1 MENNL
6 LLYNKLS
13 IYSIEYLLLLF
24 TELHLGQIK
33 PAQTYK
39 YKINC

>member
-1 MENNL
+1 MEIN
-6 LLYNKLS
+6 LLYNR
-13 IYSIEYLLLLF
+13 YWVLLLLF